1 MLYVVPTPIGN
12 LQDMTFRAVET
23 LQSVDI
29 ILAEDTRTSG
39 RLLKHYAIE
48 TPMESFHAHNEHKKV
63 DYYTSLL
70 TSGTDMA
77 IITDA
82 GMPGISDPGFLLIR
96 SCVEQGVKVTCLPGA
111 NAFLPAL
118 VASGIPSDK
127 FFFEG
132 FLPHKKGRQTRLKI
146 LADLPCTFILYE
158 SPYRLLKCLEQLQE
172 HCGGDR
178 VASVAREI
186 SKLHEEFITD
196 TLDNLIDNFKSRD
209 SIKGEIV
216 ITVSGKP

>member
-146 LADLPCTFILYE
+146 LADLPYTFILYE

-216 ITVSGKP
+216 ITVSRKP

>member
-63 DYYTSLL
+63 DSYTSLL

-146 LADLPCTFILYE
+146 LADFPYTFILYE

>member
-48 TPMESFHAHNEHKKV
+48 TAMESFHAHNEHKKV

-146 LADLPCTFILYE
+146 LADLPYTFILYE